1 VEEGTMDAY
10 DRILE
15 EQIISLDTISSKVV
29 RRGLEHWKSLSAN
42 GKFPSRSDISPRPIA
57 SILGST
63 LIIRVLEN
71 GQEFQI
77 VIAGEAL
84 RAYYGAWV
92 LHATTADAD
101 RYMPGFG
108 RLIWKACRTV
118 WESAKPLALRGVIAS
133 DLPAG
138 HGLGKVVRYECV
150 YLPLGSGPTSV
161 DHIMAVSDSVA
172 QDVSAAQYQ
181 RLQAVNQTL

>member
-1 VEEGTMDAY
+1 MEMGTVDEY

-15 EQIISLDTISSKVV
+15 AQRTSLDKISSKIL
-29 RRGLEHWKSLSAN
+29 RRGLEYWTSLSAD

-57 SILGST
+57 SILSNT
-63 LIIRVLEN
+63 LFIKVLEN

-77 VIAGEAL
+77 MIAGDAL

-108 RLIWKACRTV
+108 RLICKACQSV
-118 WESAKPLALRGVIAS
+118 CESAKPLALKGVVAAAP
-133 DLPAG
+133 PAG
-138 HGLGKVVRYECV
+138 REFERSVGYECV
-150 YLPLGSGPTSV
+150 YLPLGSDPTNI
-161 DHIMAVSDSVA
+161 DHILAVSDFVT

-181 RLQAVNQTL
+181 RLQAVK

>member
-1 VEEGTMDAY
+1 MEQDAMDEY

-15 EQIISLDTISSKVV
+15 GQRTSLDEISSQIL
-29 RRGLEHWKSLSAN
+29 RRGLEYWTSLSAD

-57 SILGST
+57 PILSNT
-63 LIIRVLEN
+63 LIIKVLGN

-118 WESAKPLALRGVIAS
+118 RDSGEPLALRGVIAS

-138 HGLGKVVRYECV
+138 RGLGKVVRYECV
-150 YLPLGSGPTSV
+150 YLPLGSDPTNI
-161 DHIMAVSDSVA
+161 DHILAVSDFVT
-172 QDVSAAQYQ
+172 QDVSIAQYQ
-181 RLQAVNQTL
+181 RLQGIK